1 MTFGVFAE
9 GVLAGVLSSA
19 KIGTSSWRYYT
30 NGVACAATEYY
41 LGVGEAPGRW
51 HGRGL
56 AELGLEVGGRV
67 DERQLEALFA
77 RGLHPGTGER
87 LGRAWRADAVTGF
100 DLTFSA
106 PKSVSALWALGNT
119 DVAVAAMGAHRAA
132 VEAGLAYLDTHAGLS
147 RRGTDGVEQ
156 IGTAGLAVALFDHRT
171 SRAGDP
177 QLHTHALVINKV
189 RCADGRWRTL
199 DATELFHHKKSA
211 GMIYQAALR
220 NEMRQRLGVAFGG
233 GNEHGQAEILG
244 VPEKLLSLWSKR
256 TAQIDGEAAPKI
268 AEYEKL
274 LGRTLPPA
282 ERVNVVKT
290 AVLKTRPGKDH
301 PELSALHG
309 HWTDEAEQ
317 TGISSER
324 LLASVQ
330 AAAASVGIEPPLPAG
345 ATTGP
350 SLADTL
356 AETLA
361 DTVAE
366 ARARTLAETLA
377 EPAAGDRQ
385 TPSGTERV
393 LPDVLPAVL
402 PDPTAD
408 EALSFA
414 AVRAAGQR
422 RAVFSR
428 ADVAGQ
434 VAAHLPT
441 TGLSAAAVVAEVER
455 LTDLAVGLSETVSV
469 GDHPRGV
476 TPRVSDPRYATLE
489 VLTAEGRIL
498 ALAGRGRGG
507 GYGQLPLS
515 DLRPQARTLG
525 LDAGQYLALW
535 ELAGRG
541 DFLSVLTAPAGA
553 GKTRTLG
560 AATAAW
566 HQAGYRVVGLAPSAR
581 AAAELADA
589 TGGTADTLAKWLHTR
604 DRLTQI
610 PTHALEPAWAG
621 LDDRTVDE
629 ASMASTLDLDRLVTL
644 AAEKGAKVVLVGDP
658 AQIGVINGPGGM
670 LAALVH
676 TGHASTLDRI
686 HRFTSDWERT
696 ATLALRTGDR
706 GVLPVYQAE
715 GRLHACPDSDAA
727 LDGVFTH
734 WSTAKADGLDALM
747 LARTRQDV
755 DALNTRAGTAA
766 VANGQITGPVVV
778 AGEREWQAGD
788 LLRTRR
794 NNRQLPLGDSHVR
807 NGDRFRV
814 LGPGPATP
822 GAAGGANGAGGPG
835 LIVEDL
841 AGRGRTILPAEY
853 LAQHCEYGWAS
864 TIDSAQG
871 ATADVGIVLVR
882 PGMDR
887 EHLYVA
893 MTRGRLGNHAYVT
906 PDPTVDDEHDHGH
919 RPGPTGQHPAPGSA
933 GVEGNHGAHEPTAEQ
948 QALRVLAAALA
959 TSGAQDAAHTALQ
972 QARVQAGKDTRRAQQ
987 DQAYE
992 ADRERQRAREQA
1004 QLELPEHQTAREQ
1017 LQQLHT
1023 QRGRVGQEQT
1033 ERQWTLPLDQAELD
1047 RTPRR
1052 AFRRRRDLTD
1062 RVTAMQEALRTT
1074 DQQMERLDGQIGD
1087 LTRQVRG
1094 HEQDRQDRIATQRW
1108 APPTPTPVDPP
1119 GYLEPSRRARM
1130 AIQAGQLAQLS
1141 HLSQADVVYRAPQRG
1156 GPSRSR

>member
-1 MTFGVFAE
+1 
-9 GVLAGVLSSA
+9 VLSSA

-87 LGRAWRADAVTGF
+87 LGRAWRTDAVTGF

-106 PKSVSALWALGNT
+106 PKSVSALWAMGST

-132 VEAGLAYLDTHAGLS
+132 VEAGLAYLHTHAGLS

-189 RCADGRWRTL
+189 RCADGTWRTL

-220 NEMRQRLGVAFGG
+220 NEMQQRLRVAFAE

-256 TAQIDGEAAPKI
+256 TAQIDGEAAPEDRRI
-268 AEYEKL
+268 RESPRPHPHRH
-274 LGRTLPPA
+274 RTRQRREDRCVKDPTGQGPP
-282 ERVNVVKT
+282 R
-290 AVLKTRPGKDH
+290 AVRPARALDQRGRPGR
-301 PELSALHG
+301 LH
-309 HWTDEAEQ
+309 Q
-317 TGISSER
+317 R
-324 LLASVQ
+324 
-330 AAAASVGIEPPLPAG
+330 AAPRCGPGRRHQRWGRAAPAG
-345 ATTGP
+345 GGCDSCDSCP
-350 SLADTL
+350 HPYRHPCRDPCR
-356 AETLA
+356 
-361 DTVAE
+361 D
-366 ARARTLAETLA
+366 LAETLA
-377 EPAAGDRQ
+377 ESLAHPAGGDRQ
-385 TPSGTERV
+385 TPSDAERV
-393 LPDVLPAVL
+393 LPTVL
-402 PDPTAD
+402 PDPTSD
-408 EALSFA
+408 ELVAFA
-414 AVRAAGQR
+414 AVRAAGLR

-441 TGLSAAAVVAEVER
+441 TGSSAAQVVTEVER
-455 LTDLAVGLSETVSV
+455 LTTVAVGLAETVPV
-469 GDHPRGV
+469 GDHPHGV
-476 TPRVSDPRYATLE
+476 TPRVSDPRYATLQ

-498 ALAGRGRGG
+498 ALAGRGRRG
-507 GYGQLPLS
+507 GYGQIPLN

-525 LDAGQYLALW
+525 RDPGQYKALW
-535 ELAGRG
+535 QLAGRG

-566 HQAGYRVVGLAPSAR
+566 QQAGYRVVGLAPSAR

-589 TGGTADTLAKWLHTR
+589 TGGKADTLAKWLHTR

-610 PTHALEPAWAG
+610 PAYAPERAWAT
-621 LDDRTVDE
+621 LDDRTVLIVDE
-629 ASMASTLDLDRLVTL
+629 ASMASTLDLDRLITL
-644 AAEKGAKVVLVGDP
+644 AAEKAAKVVLVGDP

-676 TGHASTLDRI
+676 TGHASTLDHI
-686 HRFTSDWERT
+686 HRFTHAWERT

-706 GVLPVYQAE
+706 AVLPVYQAE
-715 GRLHACPDSDAA
+715 GRIHACPDSDTA

-734 WSTAKADGLDALM
+734 LSTAKADGLDALM

-755 DALNTRAGTAA
+755 EALNTRARTAA
-766 VANGQITGPVVV
+766 VAGGHITGPVVT

-794 NNRQLPLGDSHVR
+794 NNRQLALGESHVR

-822 GAAGGANGAGGPG
+822 GTAGAANGDGGPG

-841 AGRGRTILPAEY
+841 AGRGRTVLPAEY
-853 LAQHCEYGWAS
+853 LAHYCEYGWAS

-871 ATADVGIVLVR
+871 ATADFGIVLVR

-893 MTRGRLGNHAYVT
+893 MTRGRLSNHAYVT

-919 RPGPTGQHPAPGSA
+919 GHGPTGQHPATGRA
-933 GVEGNHGAHEPTAEQ
+933 GAEGNHGARKPTPEQ
-948 QALRVLAAALA
+948 QAVRVLEAALG

-972 QARVQAGKDTRRAQQ
+972 QARVQAGKDTRCAQQ
-987 DQAYE
+987 DQAYA
-992 ADRERQRAREQA
+992 ADRARHRAREQA
-1004 QLELPEHQTAREQ
+1004 EQELPEHQAAREQ

-1033 ERQWTLPLDQAELD
+1033 ERQRTLPQEQAELD

-1052 AFRRRRDLTD
+1052 AIRRRRDLTD
-1062 RVTAMQEALRTT
+1062 LIAAKRETVVNVDGRLEA
-1074 DQQMERLDGQIGD
+1074 LDGQISE
-1087 LTRQVRG
+1087 LTRQLRG
-1094 HEQDRQDRIATQRW
+1094 YEQRRHDRIAQRRW
-1108 APPTPTPVDPP
+1108 APTTPMPADPL
-1119 GYLEPSRRARM
+1119 GYLEPSQRDRM
-1130 AIQAGQLAQLS
+1130 AIQASQLAQIS
-1141 HLSQADVVYRAPQRG
+1141 RLSQQDVVDRAPQRS
-1156 GPSRSR
+1156 GPSRTR